1 MLQCQKMG
9 NREEAKRTAPKPYK
23 MASNRWQEPRLDFWC
38 GWTLSW
44 VDFYKDLKI
53 SEVILQVAKQ
63 HSVLKMLSLQGW
75 LFAAWD
81 VFFPNQVCPCTR
93 VNFYG
98 QGWLNATTQ
107 YSTDIFPKHELLTK
121 SKKLALYLYLFVTL
135 HLFMFVTVP
144 EPKSATSYNS
154 VLRFGTHFTEWS
166 VGGFMCMCA
175 GHCIYLKKFLAH
187 RCDYHRF
194 QSVFPPHMVLAILS
208 WCAGLKPTSA
218 KFRWSILPFNIRRK
232 LSSGFVA
239 LIDYSQLQSRRITF
253 KLRER
258 TISPEDDWSASDC

>member
-81 VFFPNQVCPCTR
+81 VFFLIKCAHARGWIFTGRGDSTR
-93 VNFYG
+93 QPSTVLTFSRNTNFLRSPRNLHCICICLSHFTCSCLLQSLSPSPLHHTIVFYG
-98 QGWLNATTQ
+98 
-107 YSTDIFPKHELLTK
+107 SELISL
-121 SKKLALYLYLFVTL
+121 SEVWVDLCVC
-135 HLFMFVTVP
+135 VQDTVY
-144 EPKSATSYNS
+144 TWRN
-154 VLRFGTHFTEWS
+154 F
-166 VGGFMCMCA
+166 
-175 GHCIYLKKFLAH
+175 
-187 RCDYHRF
+187 
-194 QSVFPPHMVLAILS
+194 
-208 WCAGLKPTSA
+208 
-218 KFRWSILPFNIRRK
+218 
-232 LSSGFVA
+232 
-239 LIDYSQLQSRRITF
+239 
-253 KLRER
+253 
-258 TISPEDDWSASDC
+258 